1 MLISAQV
8 YMYVYMYVH
17 VCTCDRSEDEL
28 GCLRHRITLIKD
40 TLSLAFPCQV
50 DSCAAE
56 QGVPEVFPC
65 SPLQS

>member
-40 TLSLAFPCQV
+40 TLSLAV
-50 DSCAAE
+50 SHAE
-56 QGVPEVFPC
+56 
-65 SPLQS
+65 